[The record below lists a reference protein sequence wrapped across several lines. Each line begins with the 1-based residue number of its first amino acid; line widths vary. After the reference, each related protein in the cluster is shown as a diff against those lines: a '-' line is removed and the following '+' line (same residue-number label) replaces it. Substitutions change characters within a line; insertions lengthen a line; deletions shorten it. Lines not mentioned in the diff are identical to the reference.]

1 MNQKVISK
9 SEESRDITNIK
20 KQMVGLKNVCNIC
33 ADNGQI
39 PSLKNYFHT
48 LLSVVGRLMD
58 HKDTPTLIPWT
69 DEYVA
74 LGDKRALQMW
84 LMNLE
89 MESYAWIIQVGLI

>member
-9 SEESRDITNIK
+9 SEESRDINNIK

-69 DEYVA
+69 DE
-74 LGDKRALQMW
+74 
-84 LMNLE
+84 
-89 MESYAWIIQVGLI
+89 